1 MADKS
6 PLKATYTGSDPTGL
20 AEFTSSDTIGLTDG
34 GTGSSTASG
43 ARTNLDV
50 LSTAEVETTATSKAV
65 TMAIALG

>member
-20 AEFTSSDTIGLTDG
+20 AEFTSSDTIGLSDG
-34 GTGSSTASG
+34 GTGAATASA
-43 ARTNLDV
+43 ARTNLDTQ
-50 LSTAEVETTATSKAV
+50 STAEIAATATSKAV

>member
-1 MADKS
+1 
-6 PLKATYTGSDPTGL
+6 
-20 AEFTSSDTIGLTDG
+20 LTDG